1 MKIAGFQ
8 KTSFVDYPKIVSC
21 VVFTPGCNMRCS
33 YCHNKH
39 ILSGNIPEVDELAV
53 LDYLRKR
60 VGVIS
65 GVVVSGGEPTLQN
78 DLERFVTV
86 VKNMGYKIKLDTNG
100 TNPEV
105 LKSLCEKGLVDYV
118 AMDLKA
124 PIEKYSEICCAE
136 IDVSKVKT
144 YACKNATNNSK
155 NVIKIS
161 SPIAGKAAPTP
172 AILLICPMIKI
183 IKSKLSSTICPES
196 ILANKRMANTHTR
209 MIKLITSKGNI
220 SGTNHHGVPP
230 GTKLLINP
238 HKPCVLIPA

>member
-1 MKIAGFQ
+1 MKEKNMKIAGFQ

-105 LKSLCEKGLVDYV
+105 LKSLCEKGLVDYI

-124 PIEKYSEICCAE
+124 PIEKYSEICCAD
-136 IDVSKVKT
+136 IDVSKVKESIE
-144 YACKNATNNSK
+144 YLQSNG
-155 NVIKIS
+155 
-161 SPIAGKAAPTP
+161 IAHEFRTTFCPELTTED
-172 AILLICPMIKI
+172 ILLI
-183 IKSKLSSTICPES
+183 SEKLAKNSDFY
-196 ILANKRMANTHTR
+196 LQQYRQVDGGM
-209 MIKLITSKGNI
+209 L
-220 SGTNHHGVPP
+220 
-230 GTKLLINP
+230 P
-238 HKPCVLIPA
+238 HSREYVEQTADAVRQNGGKCTVRGL

>member
-39 ILSGNIPEVDELAV
+39 ILSGNVPKVDELAV
-53 LDYLRKR
+53 LDYLKKR
-60 VGVIS
+60 VGVIG
-65 GVVVSGGEPTLQN
+65 GVVVSGGEPTLQE
-78 DLERFVTV
+78 DLERFVTI

-124 PIEKYSEICCAE
+124 PIEKYSEICCAD
-136 IDVSKVKT
+136 IDTDK
-144 YACKNATNNSK
+144 
-155 NVIKIS
+155 IKESIEYLQESGIS
-161 SPIAGKAAPTP
+161 HEFRT
-172 AILLICPMIKI
+172 
-183 IKSKLSSTICPES
+183 TFCPELTLEDVVS
-196 ILANKRMANTHTR
+196 ISVDLAKNSDFYLQQYRQVDGGDLPHSREYVEQTAESVR
-209 MIKLITSKGNI
+209 QKG
-220 SGTNHHGVPP
+220 GKCTVRG
-230 GTKLLINP
+230 L
-238 HKPCVLIPA
+238 

>member
-1 MKIAGFQ
+1 MKEKNMKIAGFQ

-136 IDVSKVKT
+136 IDVSKVKESIE
-144 YACKNATNNSK
+144 YLQSNG
-155 NVIKIS
+155 
-161 SPIAGKAAPTP
+161 IAHEFRT
-172 AILLICPMIKI
+172 
-183 IKSKLSSTICPES
+183 TFCPELTMEDIVS
-196 ILANKRMANTHTR
+196 ISEKLAKNSDFYLQQYRQVDGGM
-209 MIKLITSKGNI
+209 L
-220 SGTNHHGVPP
+220 
-230 GTKLLINP
+230 P
-238 HKPCVLIPA
+238 HSREYVEQTAEAVRQNGGKCTVRGL